1 VSQAAERCLT
11 GIVAP
16 AAIRRPARLPAVPTL
31 MLAGGRDLS
40 TTLEYARAAMARA
53 PGARL
58 VVVPDA
64 GHVVTAREGKGR
76 AAVRMFLL
84 R

>member
-1 VSQAAERCLT
+1 
-11 GIVAP
+11 
-16 AAIRRPARLPAVPTL
+16 
-31 MLAGGRDLS
+31 
-40 TTLEYARAAMARA
+40 LEYARALLQRS

-64 GHVVTAREGKGR
+64 GHIVTAREGKGR
-76 AAVRMFLL
+76 VAVRAFLL

>member
-1 VSQAAERCLT
+1 MRECLPWLP
-11 GIVAP
+11 IAP

-40 TTLEYARAAMARA
+40 TPLEYARAAMSRA

-64 GHVVTAREGKGR
+64 GHIVTAREGKGR
-76 AAVRMFLL
+76 AAVRTFLL